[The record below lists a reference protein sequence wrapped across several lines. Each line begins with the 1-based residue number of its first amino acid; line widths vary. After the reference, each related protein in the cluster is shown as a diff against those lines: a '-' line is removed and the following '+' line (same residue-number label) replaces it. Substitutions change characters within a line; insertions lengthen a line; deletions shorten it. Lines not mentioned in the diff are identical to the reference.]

1 MIFNLPK
8 EFFYA
13 ASTLIGT
20 IVGVGMFGI
29 PYALSRAGVVPT
41 LVYFFILTSAVI
53 LIHLFYGE
61 IILRTKGEHRLVGY
75 AEKYLGAWWKKI
87 VTFSAV
93 FGFFGALLA
102 YLIIGGEFL
111 NALFLP
117 IADLPKAV
125 LSIAVF
131 GIIGGWLIH
140 RDFRSIGKTEFILTA
155 AFISAI
161 FLIAVLAAP
170 KFAAGNFLKVDY
182 SEFFLPYG
190 IIFFALTGASA
201 IPEIRDMLG
210 NRPDLL
216 KKAIIIGSI
225 VPPLIYL
232 IFAFSVVGVSG
243 INTSREAVAGLKS
256 HLGGFVVY
264 LGALVGFLTTFTS
277 YLVLGLNLKK
287 LFFYDLKFSGFT
299 SWFMASFGPV
309 LLYLSGIT
317 NFILV
322 IGFIGAVSGGIDGT
336 AMILTYLK
344 AKKAGDRVPEYSL
357 NHYGIFQKLSY
368 VLIALFLFGAVYEI
382 INVITNN

>member
-1 MIFNLPK
+1 
-8 EFFYA
+8 
-13 ASTLIGT
+13 
-20 IVGVGMFGI
+20 
-29 PYALSRAGVVPT
+29 
-41 LVYFFILTSAVI
+41 
-53 LIHLFYGE
+53 
-61 IILRTKGEHRLVGY
+61 
-75 AEKYLGAWWKKI
+75 
-87 VTFSAV
+87 
-93 FGFFGALLA
+93 
-102 YLIIGGEFL
+102 
-111 NALFLP
+111 
-117 IADLPKAV
+117 D
-125 LSIAVF
+125 
-131 GIIGGWLIH
+131 
-140 RDFRSIGKTEFILTA
+140 
-155 AFISAI
+155 
-161 FLIAVLAAP
+161 
-170 KFAAGNFLKVDY
+170 AGNFLKIDY

-216 KKAIIIGSI
+216 KKAIVAGSI
-225 VPPLIYL
+225 VPTVIYL

-243 INTSREAVAGLKS
+243 INTSREAIAGLKS

-287 LFFYDLKFSGFT
+287 MFFYDLKFGGFT

-309 LLYLSGIT
+309 LLYLSGVT

-357 NHYGIFQKLSY
+357 NHYGIFKILSWF
-368 VLIALFLFGAVYEI
+368 LIVLFLSSAVYEI
-382 INVITNN
+382 IEVVKN

>member
-29 PYALSRAGVVPT
+29 PYALSRAGIIPT
-41 LVYFFILTSAVI
+41 LIYFAVLAFAVA

-75 AEKYLGAWWKKI
+75 AEKYLGAWWKRI

-117 IADLPKAV
+117 LADLPKAA
-125 LSIAVF
+125 LSIFVF

-140 RDFRSIGKTEFILTA
+140 RDFRSIGKTEFILTI

-161 FLIAVLAAP
+161 FLIVVLAAP
-170 KFAAGNFLKVDY
+170 KFDAGNFLKIDY

-216 KKAIIIGSI
+216 KKAIVAGSI
-225 VPPLIYL
+225 VPTVIYL

-243 INTSREAVAGLKS
+243 INTSREAIAGLKS

-287 LFFYDLKFSGFT
+287 MFFYDLKFGGFT

-309 LLYLSGIT
+309 LLYLSGVT

-357 NHYGIFQKLSY
+357 NHYGIFKILSWF
-368 VLIALFLFGAVYEI
+368 LIVLFLSSAVYEI
-382 INVITNN
+382 IEVVKN